1 MSLLDWNSIENS
13 RHGMTFSLKGPPKFS
28 RSPSSSIQDILPPFP
43 VVKNPDNFII
53 TFDVNITTQVLTKF
67 KKSKRFEE
75 IHNLINQLHE
85 EGLGNKEISNYLN
98 SNNIKTPTGKEYTRQ
113 LIGMYFYKSRKIDRR
128 LKHSELKLTNIRF
141 WVYDQF

>member
-1 MSLLDWNSIENS
+1 
-13 RHGMTFSLKGPPKFS
+13 MTFSLKGPYKFNPL
-28 RSPSSSIQDILPPFP
+28 RWSSIKEILPPFP

-53 TFDVNITTQVLTKF
+53 TFDVNITTQILTRF

-85 EGLGNKEISNYLN
+85 EGMGNKEISNYLN
-98 SNNIKTPTGKEYTRQ
+98 SNNIKTPTGKDYTRQ
-113 LIGMYFYKSRKIDRR
+113 LIGMYFYKSRKIERR

-141 WVYDQF
+141 WIYDQF

>member
-1 MSLLDWNSIENS
+1 MWINQEIQLNRL
-13 RHGMTFSLKGPPKFS
+13 R
-28 RSPSSSIQDILPPFP
+28 SSSIQDILPPFP

-53 TFDVNITTQVLTKF
+53 TFDVNITTQILTKF

-75 IHNLINQLHE
+75 IHNLINKLHE

-98 SNNIKTPTGKEYTRQ
+98 SNNIKTPTGKDYTRQ
-113 LIGMYFYKSRKIDRR
+113 LIGMYFYKSRKIERR

-141 WVYDQF
+141 WIYDQF